1 MEQVCENAD
10 RRAMSFLRRPDEFP
24 TPAFKIAV
32 PLLLAA
38 AIALAVWLLL

>member
-1 MEQVCENAD
+1 MEQVCQNAD

-38 AIALAVWLLL
+38 AIALVVWLLL

>member
-1 MEQVCENAD
+1 MEQVCQNAD

>member
-1 MEQVCENAD
+1 
-10 RRAMSFLRRPDEFP
+10 MSFLRRPDEFP

-38 AIALAVWLLL
+38 AIALVVWLLL

>member
-1 MEQVCENAD
+1 MEQVCQSAD
-10 RRAMSFLRRPDEFP
+10 RAAMSFLRRPDEFP

>member
-1 MEQVCENAD
+1 
-10 RRAMSFLRRPDEFP
+10 MSFLRRPDEFP
-24 TPAFKIAV
+24 TPAFKVAV

>member
-1 MEQVCENAD
+1 
-10 RRAMSFLRRPDEFP
+10 MSFLRRPDEFP

>member
-1 MEQVCENAD
+1 MAV
-10 RRAMSFLRRPDEFP
+10 LRRPDEFP

-38 AIALAVWLLL
+38 AVALAAWLYF